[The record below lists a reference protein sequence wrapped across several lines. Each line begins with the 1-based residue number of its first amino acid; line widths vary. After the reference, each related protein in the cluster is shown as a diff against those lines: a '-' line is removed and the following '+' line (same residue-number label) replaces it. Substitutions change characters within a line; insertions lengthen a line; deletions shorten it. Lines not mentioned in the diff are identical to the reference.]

1 MVFEEAVVAASKA
14 ERRTRSTWKYTMWA
28 SCQSNGIEAMW
39 HVESRLRVPVQV
51 ESRLSVPVQDGVQ
64 TLKSTGIAIDTRG
77 TWSIPREET
86 TWIDSVL
93 LRRTQSH
100 HAGSEPFP
108 LIAFYTPFELQ
119 VIHFQFSKSAWK
131 YKLHVICTLTYIF
144 SVHARTT
151 CSDHLVFREK

>member
-14 ERRTRSTWKYTMWA
+14 EGRTKSTWKYTMWA

-39 HVESRLRVPVQV
+39 HMESRLRVPVQM

-93 LRRTQSH
+93 LRRTQLFSYYVVILCRSH
-100 HAGSEPFP
+100 GDIKHRHKLCFAE
-108 LIAFYTPFELQ
+108 
-119 VIHFQFSKSAWK
+119 AWPRR
-131 YKLHVICTLTYIF
+131 YVNTVADTSLRQTFGFGRI
-144 SVHARTT
+144 
-151 CSDHLVFREK
+151 